1 LPFSGKRFR
10 QTAVAAAAT
19 VALASGVLAGLA
31 PAASHASSHRE
42 APLVAADPQVDGT
55 DLYAFVSPDKP
66 GTVSIISNWIP
77 FENPAGGPNFY
88 SFAPGVNYDIN
99 IDNNG
104 DAKPDLIYRWVF
116 TNHYRSTDT
125 FLYNTG
131 VVNHLT
137 DSTLNFYQTYD
148 LYRIAPNTTQTLLSD
163 AMVAPSDVGDAS
175 MPNYATL
182 SQEAI
187 NTGPCRSCQFWAG
200 QADDPF
206 FLDLRVFDLLY
217 GANFGEAG
225 HDTLAGYNVNSF
237 AMQVAKQDLTFRGD
251 GSGIVGIWTTAERQS
266 IRVQASDGSQ
276 SFSGSFV
283 QVSRL
288 GNPLVNEVV
297 VPVGLKDR
305 FNASQPVDD
314 AQFGPK
320 VATFGQDPND
330 LPALINAIYSIPI
343 PDCDGN
349 PNNGID
355 RSCDLVP
362 VFLTGLPGLNQP
374 PSVQPSEELRLN
386 TTIPPCRTNC
396 STLGVVAGDVAGFP
410 NGRRLS
416 DDIIDVAL
424 RVVEGCLISGSSCTT
439 GTVGTLADGV
449 DQNDVSF
456 LPAFPYLALPHS
468 GSSTTLTASS
478 VRRV

>member
-1 LPFSGKRFR
+1 MPFLGKRFR

-19 VALASGVLAGLA
+19 VALASGLLAGLA

-42 APLVAADPQVDGT
+42 APLVATDPQVDGT

-116 TNHYRSTDT
+116 TNHYRNTDT

-137 DSTLNFYQTYD
+137 DSTLNFFQTYD
-148 LYRIAPNTTQTLLSD
+148 LLRITGGGTTTLLHD
-163 AMVAPSDVGDAS
+163 ALVAPSDVGDAS
-175 MPNYATL
+175 MPDYATL
-182 SQEAI
+182 SQEATH
-187 NTGPCRSCQFWAG
+187 TGPCGGCKFWAG

-237 AMQVAKQDLTFRGD
+237 AMQVPKKDLTFRGD

-330 LPALINAIYSIPI
+330 LPAVINAVYDIPI

-355 RSCDLVP
+355 RTCDLVP
-362 VFLTGLPGLNQP
+362 VFLTGLSGLNQP

-386 TTIPPCRTNC
+386 TNIPPCRTNC
-396 STLGVVAGDVAGFP
+396 STLGAVAGDVAGFP

-424 RVVEGCLISGSSCTT
+424 RVVEGCLIAGGSCTT
-439 GTVGTLADGV
+439 GTVGTLGDGV
-449 DQNDVSF
+449 NQNDVSF

-468 GSSTTLTASS
+468 GSSTTLTARS